1 MDTVNYTIRVP
12 KGMAPYLADDELG
25 DNFERNALILYG
37 FIQTGVLSHGR
48 AAEILSIKKR
58 DLIEF
63 CDSKGLPYLNQ
74 NKEELLADLAAYDR
88 VKAK

>member
-1 MDTVNYTIRVP
+1 MMNRETILS
-12 KGMAPYLADDELG
+12 GMPL
-25 DNFERNALILYG
+25 FFG

-48 AAEILSIKKR
+48 AAEILDVKKR

-63 CDSKGLPYLNQ
+63 YNSKGLPYLDQ

-88 VKAK
+88 IKVK

>member
-1 MDTVNYTIRVP
+1 MDMVDYTIRVP
-12 KGMAPYLADDELG
+12 KGMVPYLADDESG
-25 DNFERNALILYG
+25 DDFERNALILYG

-48 AAEILSIKKR
+48 AAEILDVKKR

-63 CDSKGLPYLNQ
+63 YNSKGLPYLDQ

-88 VKAK
+88 IKAK

>member
-25 DNFERNALILYG
+25 DDFERNALILYG

-63 CDSKGLPYLNQ
+63 YDSKGLPYLNQ

>member
-1 MDTVNYTIRVP
+1 MDMVDYTIRVS
-12 KGMAPYLADDELG
+12 KGMVPYLADDESG
-25 DNFERNALILYG
+25 DDFERNALILYG

-48 AAEILSIKKR
+48 AAEILDVKKR

-63 CDSKGLPYLNQ
+63 YNSKGLPYLDQ

-88 VKAK
+88 IKA